1 MAVNRAGFK
10 LNGNDY
16 YEMGL
21 LMGRCMKGKNI
32 PVVFVQVHCCSA
44 TQQDHWR
51 AMAGEFGRRRPRPG
65 RRGGGALEGGGGG
78 GEV

>member
-21 LMGRCMKGKNI
+21 LMGRYMKGKDI
-32 PVVFVQVHCCSA
+32 PIVFVQ
-44 TQQDHWR
+44 
-51 AMAGEFGRRRPRPG
+51 
-65 RRGGGALEGGGGG
+65 EGGYKMDTVGMAAANVVGGFTAG
-78 GEV
+78 T